1 MVRVLKAPGHTA
13 VDVPRN
19 YFFRASQRLTTRYKL
34 PPFQA
39 RKQQWLVKENF
50 QCYIKQP

>member
-1 MVRVLKAPGHTA
+1 MVRVLKASGHTA
-13 VDVPRN
+13 GDVPRN
-19 YFFRASQRLTTRYKL
+19 YFFRAALRLTTRQKL
-34 PPFQA
+34 PPFQT